1 MCNKINFPRV
11 GLALVAVV
19 LVFSFSAAAFAAPPE
34 KQMFYE
40 LKIYRLNDPAK
51 NAVFDRFLKDA
62 YIPAMHRAGIPAVG
76 VFKPVET
83 DTAYGKMVYVFIPY
97 KTMDQF
103 DQVLTRLENDAQYKE
118 TGKEFLAAPYND
130 PPFARYESI
139 LMKAF
144 AFMPEFKAPSF
155 STPRAERIYELRT
168 YGSWTEELATKKIHM
183 FNEGGEMAIFEKI
196 GSSPVFF
203 GQVIIGSQRPRLL
216 YMTSYENLQSQKD
229 HWAVFSKHP
238 DWISLRENKEY
249 ANTVIKAIPYLLH
262 PTDYSD
268 F

>member
-1 MCNKINFPRV
+1 MKKINLSV
-11 GLALVAVV
+11 IGSALVAVV
-19 LVFSFSAAAFAAPPE
+19 LFFSFSAAAFAAPPE

-40 LKIYRLNDPAK
+40 LKIYRLKDPAK
-51 NAVFDRFLKDA
+51 NAVFDRYLKDA

-76 VFKPVET
+76 VFKPVEA
-83 DTAYGKMVYVFIPY
+83 DTAYGKMVYVFVPY
-97 KTMDQF
+97 KTMEQF
-103 DQVLTRLENDAQYKE
+103 DKVLTALEKDPVYKE
-118 TGKEFLAAPYND
+118 AGREFLDAPFND

-144 AFMPEFKAPSF
+144 AFMPEYRLPSF
-155 STPRAERIYELRT
+155 STPRSERIYELRT

-183 FNEGGEMAIFEKI
+183 FNEGGEIEIFEKI
-196 GSSPVFF
+196 GSNAVFY
-203 GQVIIGSQRPRLL
+203 GQVIIGSERPRLL
-216 YMTSYENLQSQKD
+216 YMTTYENMQSQKE
-229 HWAVFSKHP
+229 HWAAFSKHP
-238 DWISLRENKEY
+238 DWLSLREKKEY

>member
-1 MCNKINFPRV
+1 MRKINLPGI
-11 GLALVAVV
+11 GLAIMALLLFV
-19 LVFSFSAAAFAAPPE
+19 SFSETSFAAPPE

-40 LKIYRLNDPAK
+40 LKIYRLKDPAK
-51 NAVFDRFLKDA
+51 NAVFDRYLKDA

-83 DTAYGKMVYVFIPY
+83 DTAYGKMVYVFVPY
-97 KTMDQF
+97 KTMDEF
-103 DQVLTRLENDAQYKE
+103 DRVLTFLENDAVYNE
-118 TGKEFLAAPYND
+118 AGKEFLAAPYND

-144 AFMPEFKAPSF
+144 AFMPQFRAPSF
-155 STPRAERIYELRT
+155 STPRSERIYELRS
-168 YGSWTEELATKKIHM
+168 YGSWTEDLATRKIHM

-196 GSSPVFF
+196 GSNAVFY
-203 GQVIIGSQRPRLL
+203 GQVIIGSQRPRLM
-216 YMTSYENLQSQKD
+216 YMTTYENLQSQKD
-229 HWAVFSKHP
+229 HWAAFSKHP
-238 DWISLRENKEY
+238 DWVSLRDKKEY